1 MQLRE
6 YEWHDFNAI
15 YKLDQSCF
23 PPGIA
28 YSKTTLRYFLS
39 LATGQS
45 LLAVENNEI
54 AGFILSEVNGSLA
67 HIITLDVGKAYRR
80 CGVGSKLLSAME
92 DAAAAQGVRTVLLET
107 AVNNEAAVAF
117 WQRHG
122 YSVEGVLKR
131 YYLSHIDAY
140 EMRKLLA
147 VKEK

>member
-6 YEWHDFNAI
+6 YEWHDFNEI

-39 LATGQS
+39 LATGQC

-80 CGVGSKLLSAME
+80 SGVGSKLLSAME
-92 DAAAAQGVRTVLLET
+92 DAVAAQGVRTVLLET

-117 WQRHG
+117 WKRHG
-122 YSVEGVLKR
+122 YGVEGVLKR
-131 YYLSHIDAY
+131 YYLSRIDAY
-140 EMRKLLA
+140 EMRKMLA
-147 VKEK
+147 VKGK

>member
-80 CGVGSKLLSAME
+80 SGVGSKLLSAME
-92 DAAAAQGVRTVLLET
+92 DAVAAQGVRTVLLET

-147 VKEK
+147 VKDK